1 MSPTHPLSAL
11 QNGRPFGSR
20 LVALG
25 WVLGLACLTGLAAAQ
40 PYPSRQIRMIIPA
53 GPGGGVDTITRMLGQ
68 ALSPAL
74 GQPLVM
80 DNRPGAGTMLAS
92 ELTAKAP
99 PDGYTLLM
107 VTNSHAINAGLHKEL
122 RYDPIQDFSFIS
134 LVASV
139 PYWIV
144 VHPSVPVKSIRDVVA
159 LAKRRPDDLHF
170 ASAGTG
176 SGTHLAFELFRSM
189 AQIRLLHVPYK
200 SGSAALVDLVGGHVQ
215 LMASNTINS
224 RPHVLAGKLRA
235 LGITSLQRSA
245 LYPDVP
251 TVAES
256 GVPGYQADAWYGVI
270 GPARIPAEIVARL
283 SREISGIL
291 QSEDMRNK
299 LASQGGEIVA
309 STPEKFAQLMRSDIE
324 KWAKVTSRL
333 NLQKQ

>member
-1 MSPTHPLSAL
+1 MSPTYPLSSAHD
-11 QNGRPFGSR
+11 RRRSGSR
-20 LVALG
+20 LAALG
-25 WVLGLACLTGLAAAQ
+25 WVLGLAFLTGWATAQ

-53 GPGGGVDTITRMLGQ
+53 GPGGGVDTITRTLGQ

-107 VTNSHAINAGLHKEL
+107 VTNSHAINVGLHKEL
-122 RYDPIQDFSFIS
+122 RYDPIQDFSFIN

-235 LGITSLQRSA
+235 LGITSLHRSA

-291 QSEDMRNK
+291 QSDDMRNK
-299 LASQGGEIVA
+299 LAAQGGEIVA
-309 STPEKFAQLMRSDIE
+309 STPETFARLMRSDIE

-333 NLQKQ
+333 KLQHQ